1 MKLLEE
7 EGVPFERV
15 DYFVD
20 PLDEVT
26 LRDVL
31 AKADLSARDVLRTR
45 DPAYRDRGLD
55 DETVDDAWVVAAMV
69 EHPGLLQRPIIV
81 KGDRAVLGRPIENV
95 RALFR
100 ET

>member
-1 MKLLEE
+1 VKLLEE

-45 DPAYRDRGLD
+45 DPAYRDLGLD
-55 DETVDDAWVVAAMV
+55 DETVDDASIVAAMV